1 MNHLI
6 TCGIE
11 SLRQLIHLVAK
22 RCVISRYIAY
32 MEICACASVCLNVLK
47 RCIISAFFTLGNVQ
61 IPNCK
66 KQSPILSWEILH
78 IPTHGLTD
86 MPTFRQ
92 SVGRVRYSSHIY
104 IYWYITKGRWPR
116 ITNMRFIL
124 WNKDMIIMT
133 IIAIFHFIITAHWIF
148 SGEIIT
154 RRSCSI

>member
-1 MNHLI
+1 MYHLI

-47 RCIISAFFTLGNVQ
+47 RCIISAVFTLCGIESLRQLIHLVAKRCVISRYIAYMEICACASVCLNVLKRCVISAFFTLGNVQ

-86 MPTFRQ
+86 TPTFRQ
-92 SVGRVRYSSHIY
+92 SVGRVR
-104 IYWYITKGRWPR
+104 
-116 ITNMRFIL
+116 
-124 WNKDMIIMT
+124 
-133 IIAIFHFIITAHWIF
+133 
-148 SGEIIT
+148 
-154 RRSCSI
+154 